1 MNFQKIITYCCVAL
15 GILGVIF
22 LSMII
27 SKGDDAI
34 EMSAMQ
40 GDYGSVT
47 YIVLLAQLI
56 LGVTVVISLGFSI
69 KNIISDKANLKKA
82 LLSFVAF
89 LIVILV
95 AFVFSSGEETPLKD
109 GEVLSA
115 FGSKMVET
123 GIRTFYFLTLIAI
136 GSMLFSSVKKL
147 IKK

>member
-69 KNIISDKANLKKA
+69 KNIISDKANLKKS
-82 LLSFVAF
+82 LLSLVAF

-123 GIRTFYFLTLIAI
+123 GIRTFYLLTLIAI
-136 GSMLFSSVKKL
+136 CSMAFGSIREL

>member
-69 KNIISDKANLKKA
+69 KNIISDKANLKKS
-82 LLSFVAF
+82 LLSLVAF

-123 GIRTFYFLTLIAI
+123 GIRTFYLLTLIAI
-136 GSMLFSSVKKL
+136 CSMAFGSIRKL

>member
-69 KNIISDKANLKKA
+69 KNIISDKANLKKS
-82 LLSFVAF
+82 LLSLVAF

-136 GSMLFSSVKKL
+136 CSMAFGSIRKL

>member
-69 KNIISDKANLKKA
+69 KNIISDKANLKKS
-82 LLSFVAF
+82 LLSLVAF
-89 LIVILV
+89 LIVILI

-136 GSMLFSSVKKL
+136 CSMAFGSIRKL